1 MPRHDDIHSQPI
13 LNLLAT
19 RAHPLPVRNGGDGIT
34 PVALDWPEGDR
45 PGRPGVYAFW
55 WRRGLDDLWEK
66 IDNRTLVFHGPGGAN
81 ADEIRLTLEREDFT
95 ECEGMVPLYIG
106 KTYQP
111 IAKRVGQHLLLGT
124 ARCIPL
130 HEGDRLQARRNAA
143 CQVRDRLDR
152 LFHDEADTRKLVVGE
167 LALSWV
173 EMDCWKKR
181 FFFEDYAIGYYRP
194 LFNLDCE
201 R

>member
-1 MPRHDDIHSQPI
+1 M
-13 LNLLAT
+13 
-19 RAHPLPVRNGGDGIT
+19 
-34 PVALDWPEGDR
+34 
-45 PGRPGVYAFW
+45 
-55 WRRGLDDLWEK
+55 
-66 IDNRTLVFHGPGGAN
+66 
-81 ADEIRLTLEREDFT
+81 
-95 ECEGMVPLYIG
+95 
-106 KTYQP
+106 
-111 IAKRVGQHLLLGT
+111 
-124 ARCIPL
+124 
-130 HEGDRLQARRNAA
+130 
-143 CQVRDRLDR
+143 RDRLDR